1 MLVATSEEHLDFNV
15 ETLKGGKHRDS
26 ASLQVQMEGDHEAS
40 TGDGTLSVEVIRAAI
55 LTPFIQVA
63 QQVSPVPIVQVK
75 GYRIRNGEKA
85 ETSYCFTTESMEQHR
100 VLYEVLRKHQQENF
114 GQGDGGRS
122 PRSKE
127 SWEARTEPL

>member
-1 MLVATSEEHLDFNV
+1 MATSEEHLDFNV

-26 ASLQVQMEGDHEAS
+26 ATLQVLQSCSPSICLHDAS

-55 LTPFIQVA
+55 LTPFIQVT

-85 ETSYCFTTESMEQHR
+85 ETSYCLTTESIEQHR
-100 VLYEVLRKHQQENF
+100 VLYEVLRKQQQENF
-114 GQGDGGRS
+114 M
-122 PRSKE
+122 
-127 SWEARTEPL
+127 PLADPQL

>member
-1 MLVATSEEHLDFNV
+1 MHTM
-15 ETLKGGKHRDS
+15 
-26 ASLQVQMEGDHEAS
+26 VQMEGDEEVS

-55 LTPFIQVA
+55 LTPFIQVT

-114 GQGDGGRS
+114 DQGGGGTS
-122 PRSKE
+122 PRSQE
-127 SWEARTEPL
+127 NIHTSSTWEARTEPL